1 MRESPRSEL
10 EESESRLLKWGDPG
24 RDRHGQSRTAL
35 CLFVTMSVV
44 GFLGLIAYR
53 RHGLDV
59 GQLILATRGGEG

>member
-35 CLFVTMSVV
+35 CYDECSRIF
-44 GFLGLIAYR
+44 GAYR